1 MLYRFPL
8 SLADSRRS
16 LVRPNLN
23 INFNS
28 SFSNLSMTETNFPLN
43 KSRLYC
49 ALIFFDANLFKFR
62 WQAIRDI
69 CLSGRDLIVSHIN
82 HAWLDTTGFF
92 THVHTR
98 EVGVSGSPMCNLRAM
113 CSIGEGWFQLS
124 SWIFKTKESWREKD
138 CDHSPIGNV
147 PIVSF
152 TPAWS
157 PHRCLLAFCRVLD
170 CYLKTFTQD
179 LL

>member
-1 MLYRFPL
+1 MYVSTLTNSLTSRIERGISPRRAAKEQKTTQISKTRLRHGKKLLCYTVFLCLCFPL
-8 SLADSRRS
+8 I
-16 LVRPNLN
+16 

-69 CLSGRDLIVSHIN
+69 GLSGRDLIVSHIN

-92 THVHTR
+92 TNVHTR

-113 CSIGEGWFQLS
+113 CSIGERWFRLS
-124 SWIFKTKESWREKD
+124 SWIFKTKES
-138 CDHSPIGNV
+138 
-147 PIVSF
+147 
-152 TPAWS
+152 
-157 PHRCLLAFCRVLD
+157 
-170 CYLKTFTQD
+170 
-179 LL
+179 